1 MKMTKCSCGCEG
13 TSNSCMKNRESDMNY
28 MFFGNLETLK
38 RMIDDLV
45 QMDHAQID
53 EILKGGHEWAVDHI
67 ASSADDVQEVY
78 NFLKNS
84 VGIPA
89 NREIVNS
96 FKLGPLGEDDM
107 MVKTF
112 ESYINEVSG
121 KKWKEI
127 ETNLRGRRMDVF
139 ADRVSDHRKQY
150 GTSQVNEVKLVGI
163 PTSGYERETVFLSVT
178 DLELR
183 SSSGSNFKIVG
194 KDSDWGTVVIEGFT
208 THEGSIQ
215 IFESGRMPLLAA
227 DRKNAMELIKFL
239 ADEGVTSE
247 TQLDWRRFTNGYISF
262 KEAYGM

>member
-1 MKMTKCSCGCEG
+1 MRINECSCGCG
-13 TSNSCMKNRESDMNY
+13 GSSDKCAESGSDLNY

-38 RMIDDLV
+38 RMVDELV
-45 QMDHAQID
+45 QMDHEQVD

-112 ESYINEVSG
+112 ESYVNEVSG
-121 KKWKEI
+121 KKWREI
-127 ETNLRGRRMDVF
+127 ETDLRGRKMDMF
-139 ADRVSDHRKQY
+139 ADRVASHSKQY
-150 GTSQVNEVKLVGI
+150 GTNQVTEVKLVGL
-163 PTSGYERETVFLSVT
+163 PTSGYDREEVYLAVT

-183 SSSGSNFKIVG
+183 QHSGSNFKIVG

-215 IFESGRMPLLAA
+215 IFESGRMPLLAT
-227 DRKNAMELIKFL
+227 DRKNAMDLIKFL
-239 ADEGVTSE
+239 ADEGVIESS
-247 TQLDWRRFTNGYISF
+247 QLDWRRFTNGYTSF
-262 KEAYGM
+262 KEAYKM